1 MPQWVVGCY
10 RDHVMDILAL
20 LPFPFHSIMVS
31 HLSDQSIHTHTMI
44 LSYYDAYT
52 IVELC
57 RWDDRSSVV
66 TPHEDTFYLVA
77 FLRSALPDSGDPTQS
92 LEYLSRQNKK
102 ILEFCD
108 DAGIEIKQYLPDHR
122 SRAEWARHFGPKW
135 GRFLRQKG
143 QFDPKCMLATG
154 QGIPFPLVRNSW
166 LTTGH
171 QQDKDTN
178 S

>member
-1 MPQWVVGCY
+1 MPQRPCHG
-10 RDHVMDILAL
+10 DLSSSAFSLSTAL
-20 LPFPFHSIMVS
+20 WLLLCDP
-31 HLSDQSIHTHTMI
+31 SDRSIHTHTMI

-52 IVELC
+52 IAELC

-66 TPHEDTFYLVA
+66 TPHEDMFYLVA

-102 ILEFCD
+102 ILDFCD
-108 DAGIEIKQYLPDHR
+108 DAGIEIKQYLPVHR

-135 GRFLRQKG
+135 GRFLLRKA

-154 QGIPFPLVRNSW
+154 QAILPPPPSSSSSFVFRW
-166 LTTGH
+166 
-171 QQDKDTN
+171 
-178 S
+178 